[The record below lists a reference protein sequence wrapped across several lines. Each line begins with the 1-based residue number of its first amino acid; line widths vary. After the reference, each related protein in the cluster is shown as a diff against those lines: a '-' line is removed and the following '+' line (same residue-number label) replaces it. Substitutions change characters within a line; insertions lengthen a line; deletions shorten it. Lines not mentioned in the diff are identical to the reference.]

1 MHAPGVRREVTT
13 MGSAFKKM
21 IFGAVAGAAVGMVVE
36 AVGRALSSSA
46 RDKAT
51 QVASGVVTNVR
62 ESVADKAAQGR
73 IMLEGK
79 DLSEVV
85 RQAEAAVGERAQSVV
100 TEHKN
105 LNGALRGGVNL
116 LAQLAASL
124 AEPSR

>member
-1 MHAPGVRREVTT
+1 MPST
-13 MGSAFKKM
+13 FKKM
-21 IFGAVAGAAVGMVVE
+21 LVGAAAGAAVGLLVDV
-36 AVGRALSSSA
+36 VGRALASSA
-46 RDKAT
+46 RDRATHAAT
-51 QVASGVVTNVR
+51 QVVDHVR
-62 ESVADKAAQGR
+62 GTVSDKAAQGR

-85 RQAEAAVGERAQSVV
+85 RQAEAAVSEQAHAVASQ
-100 TEHKN
+100 HKN